1 MPVVHFKF
9 AAVDATLTSGVIRL
23 WSPNLRPGGTAA
35 ITAEPSWVNLV
46 DGAASMSL
54 EPGPVVGKITG
65 NGRTHDLSFTV
76 PSQDGDVDFLDM
88 LEDDYAYEP
97 EIVRAAQQ
105 AAREA
110 RASASSAA
118 DSLARV
124 QSTVGSAE
132 RVLQAEAAAK
142 ASEDAAAASA
152 WESASSAS
160 AAASS
165 ASAASSSAS
174 AAAGSATEAESAAAS
189 AVADVTS
196 ELSSKVSA
204 AEAAKTAAAGSA
216 TAAANSASTAQ
227 ERATSAESSATR
239 SWNGSASAVAARDAA
254 VAARSGAESARDAA
268 AGSATSAAGSASAAA
283 NSATTAQGAA
293 GAAASDVRDA
303 VAADVSA
310 AQAARSGAEAAAV
323 LADDSADRAEAAAA
337 SAAEVVS
344 SGVPDATTA
353 LKGKLKLAG
362 DLAGTA
368 DAPTVP
374 GLANKADKAT
384 TDPVVAK
391 VNAAAATPTADT
403 LALRDGSG
411 RLSVAAPTADGH
423 AATKAYTDSKVSSTA
438 VTLTGDQSVAGVKTF
453 ATTPTVGGVALV
465 KSDDVRLTDSRTPT
479 AHTHTT
485 AEVTGLDTALAAKA
499 TTTAMN
505 ARPALFSGAGAA
517 PSTIAGAVVG
527 DWWLNTTTMELSK
540 ITGV

>member
-1 MPVVHFKF
+1 MPKVNF
-9 AAVDATLTSGVIRL
+9 AFQSVDATLTSGVIRV
-23 WSPNLRPGGTAA
+23 WSPSLRPGGTAA
-35 ITAEPSWVNLV
+35 ITGEPSWVNLV
-46 DGAASMSL
+46 DGKASMVL

-65 NGRTHDLSFTV
+65 NGRTHDLAFTV
-76 PSQDGDVDFLDM
+76 PSQDDAVDFLD
-88 LEDDYAYEP
+88 LLGDTYDYEP

-110 RASASSAA
+110 RQSASSAA

-142 ASEDAAAASA
+142 VSEEAAATSA
-152 WESASSAS
+152 GESTSSAS
-160 AAASS
+160 EAASS

-174 AAAGSATEAESAAAS
+174 AAAGSATEAQTAAAS
-189 AVADVTS
+189 AVSDVTS
-196 ELSSKVSA
+196 ALSSMVSA
-204 AEAAKTAAAGSA
+204 AEAAETAAAGSA
-216 TAAANSASTAQ
+216 TAAASSASTAQ
-227 ERATSAESSATR
+227 ERATSAEGSATR

-254 VAARSGAESARDAA
+254 VAAKSGAQSARDSAA
-268 AGSATSAAGSASAAA
+268 SSATAAAGSASAAA

-303 VAADVSA
+303 LAADVSA
-310 AQAARSGAEAAAV
+310 SQAARSGAEAAAV
-323 LADDSADRAEAAAA
+323 SADDSADRAEAAAA

-353 LKGKLKLAG
+353 LKGKVKLAG
-362 DLAGTA
+362 DLSGTA
-368 DAPTVP
+368 EAPTVP
-374 GLANKADKAT
+374 GLATKADKAT

-391 VNAAAATPTADT
+391 VNAAAVTPTADT

-411 RLSVAAPTADGH
+411 RLSVAPPTADGH

-465 KSDDVRLTDSRTPT
+465 KNDDVRLTDSRTPT
-479 AHTHTT
+479 THTHTT
-485 AEVTGLDTALAAKA
+485 AQVDGLDTALASKA
-499 TTTAMN
+499 ATTAMN

-527 DWWLNTTTMELSK
+527 DWWLNTSTMELSK

>member
-1 MPVVHFKF
+1 MPIVFGNVVNV
-9 AAVDATLTSGVIRL
+9 AGIPLDGTVWVS
-23 WSPNLRPGGTAA
+23 SPDWRPGGTAVVSMNRK
-35 ITAEPSWVNLV
+35 TYLV
-46 DGAASMSL
+46 EAGHFRTDDL
-54 EPGPVVGKITG
+54 VPGKVLFEFRG
-65 NGRTHDLSFTV
+65 
-76 PSQDGDVDFLDM
+76 DGDGQVRRKSYEFVVPDQDDELDFLD
-88 LEDDYAYEP
+88 LLDTQYEYP
-97 EIVRAAQQ
+97 NEVVGQAQQ

-110 RASASSAA
+110 RQSASSAA

-132 RVLQAEAAAK
+132 RVLQAEAASK
-142 ASEDAAAASA
+142 VSEEAAATSA
-152 WESASSAS
+152 GESASSAS
-160 AAASS
+160 EAASS
-165 ASAASSSAS
+165 ALSASSSAS
-174 AAAGSATEAESAAAS
+174 AAAGSATEAQTAAAS
-189 AVADVTS
+189 AVSDVNS
-196 ELSSKVSA
+196 LLSSKVSA
-204 AEAAKTAAAGSA
+204 AEAAEAAAAGSA
-216 TAAANSASTAQ
+216 TAAASSASTAQ

-254 VAARSGAESARDAA
+254 VAARSGAESARDSAA
-268 AGSATSAAGSASAAA
+268 TSATAAAGSASAAA

-310 AQAARSGAEAAAV
+310 SQAARSGAEAAAV
-323 LADDSADRAEAAAA
+323 SADDSADRAEAAAA

-353 LKGKLKLAG
+353 LKGKVKLAG
-362 DLAGTA
+362 DLSGTA

-423 AATKAYTDSKVSSTA
+423 AATKKYADEKITSTA

-453 ATTPTVGGVALV
+453 ATAPTVGGVALV
-465 KSDDVRLTDSRTPT
+465 KNDDVRLTDSRTPK

-485 AEVTGLDTALAAKA
+485 ADVTGLDTALSSKLDAAKLQVVDEL
-499 TTTAMN
+499 
-505 ARPALFSGAGAA
+505 PSSPD
-517 PSTIAGAVVG
+517 PSTIYFVR
-527 DWWLNTTTMELSK
+527 E
-540 ITGV
+540 